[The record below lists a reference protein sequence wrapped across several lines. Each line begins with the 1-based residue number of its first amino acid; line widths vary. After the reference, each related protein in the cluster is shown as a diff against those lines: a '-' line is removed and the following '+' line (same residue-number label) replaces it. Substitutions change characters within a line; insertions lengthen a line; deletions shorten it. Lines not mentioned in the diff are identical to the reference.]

1 VSGALVTRTA
11 DIVCRVPGSAKVLGS
26 GPVVQIRHSRS
37 RPPELC
43 GVTLDQGE
51 QLALQRSTILFR
63 AFAQDLDDAIGHVL
77 D

>member
-1 VSGALVTRTA
+1 MSGALVTRTA

-26 GPVVQIRHSRS
+26 GPVVQIRHSRG
-37 RPPELC
+37 RPELC
-43 GVTLDQGE
+43 GVTLNQGE
-51 QLALQRSTILFR
+51 KLALQRSTILFR